1 MQDSN
6 DSDAADEVAEANK
19 AAVKRA
25 RELLRAFKK
34 FEQAEAEIQD
44 NGDRL
49 DDEE

>member
-6 DSDAADEVAEANK
+6 DAADEVAEANK

-25 RELLRAFKK
+25 RELLLAFKK
-34 FEQAEAEIQD
+34 FEQADAETQD

-49 DDEE
+49 DDEG